1 MQGFWVGFPAY
12 RSRPAEGRN
21 GSLSGRGGKRVAF
34 ERFDEGGDEGEDED
48 EDEDDA
54 CAEAD

>member
-1 MQGFWVGFPAY
+1 
-12 RSRPAEGRN
+12 
-21 GSLSGRGGKRVAF
+21 LSGRGGKRVAF